1 MNALQ
6 TVQRWRVRAGYVLA
20 VVVLLLARPTLYS
33 ILLGAAI
40 GFVGLLIRAYAAG
53 FLHKQEVLT
62 VTGPYAYTRN
72 PLYFGSSI
80 LALGAAVAIHSLW
93 AAVLLL
99 GYFALVYSLV
109 MRREETELR
118 QKHGTSFEAYAKS
131 VPLFFPRFIASRD
144 LNRARASFSLARY
157 EKNSEYRAA
166 VGFFL
171 FLLVLVIIWRL
182 RVA

>member
-20 VVVLLLARPTLYS
+20 VVVLLLARPTLYP

-62 VTGPYAYTRN
+62 VTGPYVYTRN

-80 LALGAAVAIHSLW
+80 LALGAGVAIHSLW

-99 GYFALVYSLV
+99 GYFALVYTLV

-131 VPLFFPRFIASRD
+131 VPLFFPRFTASRD
-144 LNRARASFSLARY
+144 LKGARASFSLALY
-157 EKNSEYRAA
+157 EKNREYRAA